1 MFAASIVLSLLAS
14 RLVFAE
20 SGYSQWPKDCSIVN
34 INHDTSRPGIGGQ
47 CEKPGGDL
55 VPCQAEFDAFLVN
68 EQGIL
73 KPRPR

>member
-14 RLVFAE
+14 RLAFAD
-20 SGYSQWPKDCSIVN
+20 SSYSQWPKDCSIVN
-34 INHDTSRPGIGGQ
+34 INQDKSRPGIGGQ

-55 VPCQAEFDAFLVN
+55 VPCVAEFDAFLVN
-68 EQGIL
+68 DQGKL